1 MLTKTRSRTRIATR
15 TMTRTELLQSAC
27 RPFFRIAEE
36 LGCNMNWFNK
46 NLEVVI
52 HLQLI
57 VGFEIVVFNEAEPIG
72 GIEMVIDWDTHH
84 GMVDAYGE
92 HVDVSEIEEG
102 RTYASIEECI
112 EVARKY
118 VVGLMERG
126 GGTRLEVWCTKNSA
140 KVRSY
145 GDARYHEL
153 LNTRPR
159 SPEEKAEIARRR
171 QEIRLAKAAKGQS
184 RSSTFS
190 DLSEA
195 SIGAW

>member
-1 MLTKTRSRTRIATR
+1 MLNKARLRTHVATR

-36 LGCNMNWFNK
+36 LGYNMNWFNK

-52 HLQLI
+52 NLQLI
-57 VGFEIVVFNEAEPIG
+57 VGFEIVVFNETKPIG
-72 GIEMVIDWDTHH
+72 GIELAIDWDVHH
-84 GMVDAYGE
+84 GMVNAYGE
-92 HVDVSEIEEG
+92 LVDVSEIEEG

-126 GGTRLEVWCTKNSA
+126 GGTRLEAWYTKNSA

-153 LNTRPR
+153 LNTKPR
-159 SPEEKAEIARRR
+159 SPEEKAKIARRF
-171 QEIRLAKAAKGQS
+171 QKIRLAQEAKGQS